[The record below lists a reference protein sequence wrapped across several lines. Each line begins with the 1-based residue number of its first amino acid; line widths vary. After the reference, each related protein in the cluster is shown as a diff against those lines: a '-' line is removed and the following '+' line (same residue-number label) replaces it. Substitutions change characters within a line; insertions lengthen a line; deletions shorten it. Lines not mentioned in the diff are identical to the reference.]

1 MLLDREIKT
10 FIRNTLLSPIL
21 KQLAPGNPV
30 PSSLPIKLDLTKT
43 LRHNYAVGVFI
54 IGDYPQFYQLL
65 EDCLAEGI
73 LEARAVPPP
82 EGICIELLLSNC
94 PLPRHNI

>member
-1 MLLDREIKT
+1 MIPEREIKN

-54 IGDYPQFYQLL
+54 IIKYPQFDQLL
-65 EDCLAEGI
+65 ADCLAKGI
-73 LEARAVPPP
+73 LEAKAVPPP